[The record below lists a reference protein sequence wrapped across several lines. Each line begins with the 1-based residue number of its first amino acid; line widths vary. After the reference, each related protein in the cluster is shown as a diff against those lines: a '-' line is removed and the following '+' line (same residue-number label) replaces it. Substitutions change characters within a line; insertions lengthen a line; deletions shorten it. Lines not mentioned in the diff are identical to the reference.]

1 MASRNSSAAIPEPHK
16 TAAPEHLRNMTP
28 SDALTLLRP
37 AVSSPSGTW
46 ADLGAGTGMFTLALQ
61 QLLGSG
67 TIYAVDKNPHVLWS
81 IAGGGPAAIVVHEAD
96 FTRPLELPLLDGIVM
111 ANALHYAPDPVSALV
126 NILACL
132 RPGAPFILVEYETEQ
147 ARPPWIPYPLPFR
160 RFVEVALEA
169 GLSQPEELERVAS
182 DYGHR
187 HIYSAVSHRLSSG
200 GLSDSSPESVQ

>member
-1 MASRNSSAAIPEPHK
+1 M
-16 TAAPEHLRNMTP
+16 TA

-37 AVSSPSGTW
+37 GISSPSGTW
-46 ADLGAGTGMFTLALQ
+46 ADLGAGTGMFTLALR
-61 QLLGSG
+61 QLLERG

-81 IAGGGPAAIVVHEAD
+81 IAGGGPVDVVVHEAD
-96 FTRPLELPLLDGIVM
+96 FTHTLELPPLDGIVM
-111 ANALHYAPDPVSALV
+111 ANALHYVPDPVSALA

-132 RPGAPFILVEYETEQ
+132 RPGAPFLLVEYETEQ

-169 GLSQPEELERVAS
+169 GLSQPKELERVAS

-187 HIYSAVSHRLSSG
+187 YIYSAVAFLSPG
-200 GLSDSSPESVQ
+200 NFPDSSPDRVQ